1 MKKLHKFKLD
11 DTYSVVVYIT
21 KSKSNYNRFV
31 AVVETK
37 NEKNI
42 IWGTTS
48 KDSLKQAY
56 LEMGRRGLET
66 FNKQNESVCS

>member
-56 LEMGRRGLET
+56 LEMARRGLAL